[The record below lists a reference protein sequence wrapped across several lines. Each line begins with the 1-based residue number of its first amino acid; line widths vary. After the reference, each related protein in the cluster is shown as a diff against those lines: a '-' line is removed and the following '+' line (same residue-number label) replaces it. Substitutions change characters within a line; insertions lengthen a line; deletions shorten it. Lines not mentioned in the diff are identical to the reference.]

1 MPLVAGCDEIN
12 RNMAAI
18 EPNPLEIAQKVRHL
32 PGLLA
37 HQAVALGERVL
48 WREDRRQ
55 LTVAEWHLGARSFAA
70 RLADRGVRPG
80 DVAGLRLAETA
91 HWPVALF
98 GLWQAGAVVLPVSA
112 SLSAAGAGVLLQRA
126 GARWLVTGRG
136 GGSWPGE
143 VGLIPF
149 HGRRLGRARKEPGGL
164 GEAVAGPESVAL
176 LAPTSGTTGEP
187 KLAELTHG
195 NLLMSAAARA
205 VLVRHQPFDRV
216 LSWLPLTHLYA
227 LNADVVK
234 GLLAGV
240 QAVRPVRARGILR
253 ALGKWRP
260 THFQAVPRLYEKA
273 WHLAGGEKA
282 TEESLKRVFGGR
294 MRWAGC
300 GGAPLPGWLAEGYA
314 RLGLPILEGYG
325 LTEASPLVTMNTPEA
340 HRAGTAGR
348 VVPGMGVEIAADG
361 EILVRGAGVMRGY
374 HRDAGAT
381 ARVLREGWLHTGDLG
396 TLEDGYLRVTGRKN
410 DLIVLSTGRKV
421 MPARV
426 EGALLALP
434 WVETAVAFGDGEPRV
449 RALVRA
455 RAGMTP
461 MWSIRTLEGLEEH
474 EQPARLLVMDR
485 PLSAERGEVTALGKV
500 NRAVVVRHFTG
511 TV

>member
-1 MPLVAGCDEIN
+1 
-12 RNMAAI
+12 
-18 EPNPLEIAQKVRHL
+18 
-32 PGLLA
+32 
-37 HQAVALGERVL
+37 
-48 WREDRRQ
+48 
-55 LTVAEWHLGARSFAA
+55 
-70 RLADRGVRPG
+70 
-80 DVAGLRLAETA
+80 
-91 HWPVALF
+91 
-98 GLWQAGAVVLPVSA
+98 
-112 SLSAAGAGVLLQRA
+112 
-126 GARWLVTGRG
+126 
-136 GGSWPGE
+136 
-143 VGLIPF
+143 
-149 HGRRLGRARKEPGGL
+149 
-164 GEAVAGPESVAL
+164 VAL